1 MPIASVSVVR
11 RAVALLVVAVMVV
24 LGAGCSSD
32 GGGGD
37 VAGSSSAPSGSGP
50 ATTGQTTPATLAD
63 GSLRAPVGL
72 TAVVL
77 TVTRPDGSTVE
88 VCVWVADDGEE
99 RSVGL
104 MDVGDPDLGG
114 KAGMAFVYAEDVTG
128 AFWMRNTLL
137 PLSIAFVDAGG
148 EVVSSTDME
157 PCPAGVTDCPT
168 YPPAGPYR
176 MALEVPQGD
185 LPDLGVVDGSRL
197 VLGGDCAAT

>member
-1 MPIASVSVVR
+1 VIR
-11 RAVALLVVAVMVV
+11 RALALLAVLLV

-32 GGGGD
+32 GGDG
-37 VAGSSSAPSGSGP
+37 ATGSSSAPSESGA
-50 ATTGQTTPATLAD
+50 ATSTATTPATLAD

-88 VCVWVADDGEE
+88 VCVWLADDGEE

-114 KAGMAFVYAEDVTG
+114 KAGMVFLYGEDVQG
-128 AFWMRNTLL
+128 SFWMRNTLL
-137 PLSIAFVDAGG
+137 PLSIAFVDADG

-176 MALEVPQGD
+176 MALEVPQGE

-197 VLGGDCAAT
+197 VLGADCAAT

>member
-1 MPIASVSVVR
+1 VIR
-11 RAVALLVVAVMVV
+11 RAVAPLVVLLA
-24 LGAGCSSD
+24 LGAGCTSGD
-32 GGGGD
+32 GADGEASGAS
-37 VAGSSSAPSGSGP
+37 VPSSSGA
-50 ATTGQTTPATLAD
+50 ATSEVTTPSTLAD

-88 VCVWVADDGEE
+88 VCVWLADDGEE

-114 KAGMAFVYAEDVTG
+114 KAGMVFVYAEDVQG
-128 AFWMRNTLL
+128 SFWMRDTLL
-137 PLSIAFVDAGG
+137 PLSIAFVDADG

-176 MALEVPQGD
+176 MALEVPQGE

-197 VLGGDCAAT
+197 VLGGDCAAA